1 MKNYVQ
7 NGDVISLVA
16 PYAVASGAGA
26 LVGGLFGVAVT
37 DLANG
42 VAGQFQ
48 RKGVFDITALN
59 TDAIAQGA
67 KVYWDNTNKRI
78 TGTVGSNTLVG
89 AALVAKA
96 NGDLTCRVLLDGAVR

>member
-7 NGDVISLVA
+7 DGDVIALIA
-16 PYAVASGAGA
+16 PYAVNSGGGA
-26 LVGGLFGVAVT
+26 LVGTIFGVAISDV
-37 DLANG
+37 ANG
-42 VAGQFQ
+42 ASGQFQ
-48 RKGVFDITALN
+48 RDGVVDITALT
-59 TDAIAQGA
+59 TDVIAQGA

-96 NGDLTCRVLLDGAVR
+96 NGETTCRVMLDGAIR